1 MKKNTATILISIL
14 IVLQILS
21 LSRIGS
27 MQNDLRNVK
36 NQLDNLASY
45 QSNQISNIYTNIDSM
60 LKRQSSILDSYDYSF
75 GTIDSDK
82 LTVPVTF
89 NITAKEVKSD
99 TQAMLYVSGES
110 IEMRKNGTTF
120 AATIPADIFDALE
133 AKVVLADGGIQRTE
147 KLEVW
152 ENLREKVLPTVY
164 IRFEGENS
172 SGYSKNP
179 GENTGEYQSKLSL
192 RLDVKPVQNNT
203 IEKARLVIEIDG
215 KVISE
220 KPFNSGG
227 LLNNIDEKITLSAG
241 KTLTM
246 SVLATDSLG
255 LVHKTV
261 INKFMLDEN
270 ADQINGDDW
279 MWMDTVI
286 IIGKDGKVLYA
297 PQYDKVN

>member
-270 ADQINGDDW
+270 ADPINGDDW